1 MFPPKSFG
9 MVYLTYKM
17 KKGRKYLYLE
27 KKARID
33 GKVKRVFQV
42 YLGPEDKI
50 VDRRI
55 MLNIDKLQTR
65 TYDVGSAVLYQLA
78 EELGLRDI
86 INKHTDKKRDQ
97 GLSVGEFLVIAII
110 NRCLKPC
117 SKNTL
122 REWLEGD
129 YLGILYKD
137 AIDQITS
144 QAYWN
149 HFQYFSTDLLQQIQR
164 EITATVLDLFDV
176 ELDCILYDPTNF
188 ITHGGHHDDDHLAQ
202 FGNSKEKRYDKR
214 IVNLSLLCSK
224 SDTIPLWHQTYAGN
238 IHDANHFTSAIKS
251 IIDFMDFLNY
261 ELKDLTLIFDKGNH
275 SEEIIRYIRESN
287 LNIITSVRKS
297 SHKQKVQEPTSNFDF
312 ITLRNGKKVGYMT
325 YNIKFHGS
333 NGNLFIIYDRQ
344 VRKRSL
350 AIFARDLR
358 HRRQAINEFLQYR
371 LNDHKWREK
380 ENVEKKL
387 KDLCKGNP
395 FRKIF
400 QHEVKGEYAKLEV
413 NISEN
418 VEAKASYCRQLGRSA
433 IFSTQKTWSAKTTI
447 QHYRDKY
454 SIEDSFKQMK
464 NHSSIALKPMY
475 HHANLSIH
483 VHVFSCVLAY
493 LLTTLVKKRLQEN
506 GVEMT
511 TKALQKNL
519 HKLQLTEVG
528 QGQLKQPLLQ
538 LNAVSGEVKKLA
550 RIFDLH
556 TKIENLGE

>member
-1 MFPPKSFG
+1 LFPPKTFE
-9 MVYLTYKM
+9 MVYLTHKW
-17 KKGRKYLYLE
+17 KKGHKYLYLE
-27 KKARID
+27 KKARIE
-33 GKVKRVFQV
+33 GKVKRVFQI

-50 VDRRI
+50 EEHHI

-65 TYDVGSAVLYQLA
+65 TYDMGSAVLYDMA
-78 EELGLRDI
+78 EELGLRDV
-86 INKHTDKKRDQ
+86 INRHTDKKRNQ
-97 GLSVGEFLVIAII
+97 GFSVGEYLVIAII
-110 NRCLKPC
+110 NRCLRPC

-137 AIDQITS
+137 AINQISS

-224 SDTIPLWHQTYAGN
+224 TDAIPLWHQTYAGN

-251 IIDFMDFLNY
+251 ITDFMEFLNY
-261 ELKDLTLIFDKGNH
+261 DLKDLTLIFDKGNH

-287 LNIITSVRKS
+287 LNIITSIRKS
-297 SHKQKVQEPTSNFDF
+297 SHKQKVQEPTSKFNF

-325 YNIKFHGS
+325 YQTKFHGS
-333 NGNLFIIYDRQ
+333 NGNLLIIYDRQ

-350 AIFARDLR
+350 AIFARKLR
-358 HRRQAINEFLQYR
+358 RRRQAINKFLQER

-380 ENVEKKL
+380 KNVDKKL
-387 KDLCKGNP
+387 RGLCKGYP

-400 QHEVKGEYAKLEV
+400 QYEVSGEYAELEV
-413 NISEN
+413 SISES
-418 VEAKASYCRQLGRSA
+418 VEAKAIYCRQLGRSA
-433 IFSTQKTWSAKTTI
+433 MFSTQKTWSAKTVI

-483 VHVFSCVLAY
+483 VHVFTCVMAY
-493 LLTTLVKKRLQEN
+493 LLTTLVKKKLQDN

-511 TKALQKNL
+511 TRALQKNL
-519 HKLQLTEVG
+519 DKLQLTEVG
-528 QGQLKQPLLQ
+528 KGQLKQPLLQ
-538 LNAVSGEVKKLA
+538 LNAVSEEVKKLA
-550 RIFDLH
+550 RVFDLD